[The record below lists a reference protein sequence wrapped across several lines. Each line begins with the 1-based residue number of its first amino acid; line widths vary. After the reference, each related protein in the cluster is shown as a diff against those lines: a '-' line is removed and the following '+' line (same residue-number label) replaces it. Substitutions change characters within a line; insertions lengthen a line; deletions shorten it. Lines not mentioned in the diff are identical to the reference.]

1 MISFF
6 TEQNKRKNRV
16 PGSVLLQTFS
26 AVVNGRRGS
35 RTHLRCML
43 DCRANKSFI
52 LREVVEELGLKTV
65 GREVLAI
72 HTFGSETAEHR
83 VYDIVEI
90 KLRNV
95 QYPTRCVKIL
105 AVVNDSIT
113 SAKIHTPSQFVRNIA
128 LKEGIELADVSTSE
142 RIDVLIGSDYI
153 SEILGERNIG
163 ISKRLIA
170 ADSIFGYLLQGKE
183 MGIDCKEITAN
194 HLIVEGQESSFDR
207 VKDLWLLETIG
218 INADKEVSLSDNE
231 TLKSFQQNTT
241 YKENRYETRLLWKED
256 NKALRSN
263 YEIAKRRLFGL
274 SKTLD
279 RNKELFVKY
288 DGIIKE
294 HLREGIIE
302 RVDLNL
308 DQNINMGYFLPHHAV
323 VRERKNSTKIRTV
336 FDASSKG
343 KDALSLNDCL
353 ESGPNLNPDLL
364 EILLRFRLN
373 KIAFSADIQRAFLEV
388 GIAEEDRQF
397 LKFLWIKGDCLNL
410 GFSPHNIE
418 TFQYKRVNFGVK
430 CSPFLLAAVIKLHL
444 EQFESEYEEACKMLS
459 YLYVDDLAAGTS
471 SVSEAIKL
479 SKEMIYILN
488 QASMNLRRWAT
499 NSPILNE
506 AWKQANVDRRE
517 TSEELSV
524 PLKIL
529 GLIWD
534 NINDKFT
541 IDIHQI
547 SKMKDSNLS
556 KRLILSICGML
567 FDPLGMITS
576 FTVRMKLLLQ
586 NASPKA
592 YGCVAY
598 FRKVTNLKVSS
609 SFIVAKCRLSPL
621 KKLNLPRL
629 ELMGALV
636 SARLA
641 EYLKRA
647 FPWITSDHIFFWSD
661 SQISLHWI
669 KGDPLRW
676 KEFVRNRVR
685 EIQEKTNRD
694 QWNYC
699 RGKANP
705 ADKLT
710 RGLSIRVLAQDD
722 VWWYGPDW
730 LFNPDLCLD
739 NTVNSEFNE
748 VEVANE
754 LKKDYFPARNL
765 VMTVTGTNCDD
776 FLDELLKI
784 TNDYVKLICIIS
796 YIFRFSANCR
806 YPQSRT
812 VGPITTDERIQAEN
826 QLIRMVQR
834 GKFKE
839 EIRDLKGALHLDFV
853 TDQTSDCF
861 IASLKRFFGRRGKC
875 AKILTDNSKTFVGA
889 NKELKKLYNLVN
901 SPDQCLNKSA
911 LNIYWDINRALSMT
925 ENAPKRTFFKSSAIG
940 FDIIIGALKNFVKK
954 HQYKKANSEG
964 YVACVCLFKVPR
976 RSNVN
981 LTTQNSAIITN
992 GTRMVDDSTV
1002 LIAKINAPVE
1012 IAPNVFELETVQVK
1026 TDMEQ

>member
-1 MISFF
+1 M
-6 TEQNKRKNRV
+6 
-16 PGSVLLQTFS
+16 
-26 AVVNGRRGS
+26 
-35 RTHLRCML
+35 HLRCML
-43 DCRANKSFI
+43 DCGANKSFI
-52 LREVVEELGLKTV
+52 LRGVVEELGLKTV

-72 HTFGSETAEHR
+72 HTFGSKTAER
-83 VYDIVEI
+83 RAYDIVEI
-90 KLRNV
+90 TLRNV
-95 QYPTRCVKIL
+95 QHPTRCVKIQ
-105 AVVNDSIT
+105 AVVNGSIT

-128 LKEGIELADVSTSE
+128 LEKGIELADVSTSE

-153 SEILGERNIG
+153 SEILGERNIR

-170 ADSIFGYLLQGKE
+170 ADSIFGYLLLGKE
-183 MGIDCKEITAN
+183 MGIDCKEISAN
-194 HLIVEGQESSFDR
+194 HLIVEGEESSFDR

-218 INADKEVSLSDNE
+218 INMDKEESLSYKE
-231 TLKSFQQNTT
+231 TFKSFQQNTT
-241 YKENRYETRLLWKED
+241 YKDKRYEIRLLWKED

-308 DQNINMGYFLPHHAV
+308 DKNINTGYFVPHHAV
-323 VRERKNSTKIRTV
+323 VRERKDSTKVRIV

-343 KDALSLNDCL
+343 KGTLSLNDCL
-353 ESGPNLNPDLL
+353 ESRPNLNPDLL

-373 KIAFSADIQRAFLEV
+373 KTAFSADIQRAFLEV

-397 LKFLWIKGDCLNL
+397 LKFLWIKEDCPNP

-418 TFQYKRVNFGVK
+418 TFQYKRVTFGVK

-444 EQFESEYEEACKMLS
+444 EKFESEYEEACKMLS

-471 SVSEAIKL
+471 SVSETIKL
-479 SKEMIYILN
+479 SKEMIYILS

-499 NSPILNE
+499 NSPILKE
-506 AWKQANVDRRE
+506 AWKQANVDCRE
-517 TSEELSV
+517 TSEELGV

-534 NINDKFT
+534 NTNDKFT

-567 FDPLGMITS
+567 FDPLGMITP

-586 NASPKA
+586 NTWERELKWDEPLLPDIQETFLSWLDEVKTIPQISLPRPYLLDAETPMAEIHIFSDASPKA

-598 FRKVTNLKVSS
+598 FRKVTNGK
-609 SFIVAKCRLSPL
+609 
-621 KKLNLPRL
+621 
-629 ELMGALV
+629 
-636 SARLA
+636 
-641 EYLKRA
+641 
-647 FPWITSDHIFFWSD
+647 ITSDHFFWSD

-699 RGKANP
+699 RGKTNP
-705 ADKLT
+705 SDKLT

-722 VWWYGPDW
+722 DWCHGPDW

-754 LKKDYFPARNL
+754 LKKDYVPASNL

-776 FLDELLKI
+776 FLDKLLKI

-796 YIFRFSANCR
+796 YIFRFSVNYR
-806 YPQSRT
+806 YPQSRIA
-812 VGPITTDERIQAEN
+812 GPITAGERIQAEN

-839 EIRDLKGALHLDFV
+839 EIGDLKRESIEWKFIPPKSPNFGGIWEAGIFDHPRLNDKVLYYAKLTNKDLPLMYLDPSIKVIKLHLQIRRIIDRIHNAIVTNPLLEDSASSICAGFSFV
-853 TDQTSDCF
+853 
-861 IASLKRFFGRRGKC
+861 
-875 AKILTDNSKTFVGA
+875 
-889 NKELKKLYNLVN
+889 
-901 SPDQCLNKSA
+901 
-911 LNIYWDINRALSMT
+911 
-925 ENAPKRTFFKSSAIG
+925 
-940 FDIIIGALKNFVKK
+940 
-954 HQYKKANSEG
+954 
-964 YVACVCLFKVPR
+964 
-976 RSNVN
+976 
-981 LTTQNSAIITN
+981 
-992 GTRMVDDSTV
+992 
-1002 LIAKINAPVE
+1002 
-1012 IAPNVFELETVQVK
+1012 
-1026 TDMEQ
+1026 